1 MEHTETM
8 VGANTDALSV
18 AAGAANA
25 DLLTASDADAA
36 YAAQWHAARRFASL
50 AAGEIAYVEAGEGP
64 AALFLH
70 GFPLNGFQWRHA
82 LERLSSVRRCIA
94 PDSLGKGFTKTADG
108 QSVDPAA
115 QAKMLEALL
124 DHLGVYAVDLVANDS
139 GTAVA
144 QLFAV
149 ANPQRVRTLLLT
161 NGDVE
166 PNSPPPPLQPV
177 LEMAA
182 QGRFADTLL
191 VPWFAD
197 RALVRSAEGLG
208 GLCYSRPGQ
217 PTDVALDAYLGPL
230 VATAESKALVNAY
243 AAALMPN
250 PLAGIE
256 AKLRGLQVPTRIVW
270 GMKDGIFDPSM
281 ADYLDALLPLSEGVR
296 RVPDGK
302 LFWPEEYPEILEE
315 ELRRL
320 WGL

>member
-1 MEHTETM
+1 MDRTKLIAGE
-8 VGANTDALSV
+8 NTDLPAGF
-18 AAGAANA
+18 AGASNT
-25 DLLTASDADAA
+25 DSLTLSEADAV
-36 YAAQWHAARRFASL
+36 YAAQWRAARRFAPL

-94 PDSLGKGFTKTADG
+94 PDSLGKGFTKTAKG
-108 QSVDPAA
+108 QSVDPMA

-124 DHLGVYAVDLVANDS
+124 DYLGVEAVDLVANDS

-149 ANPQRVRTLLLT
+149 TNPQRVRTLLLT

-182 QGRFADTLL
+182 EGRFADTLL
-191 VPWFAD
+191 VPWFDD
-197 RALVRSAEGLG
+197 RELVRTAEGLG

-217 PTDVALDAYLGPL
+217 PTDVALDTYLGPL
-230 VATAESKALVNAY
+230 VATPESKAQVNAY
-243 AAALMPN
+243 AAALAPN

-256 AKLRGLQVPTRIVW
+256 AKLHELQVPTRIVW
-270 GMKDGIFDPSM
+270 GMKDVIFDPRM
-281 ADYLDALLPLSEGVR
+281 PDYLDDLLPCSQGVR